1 MVKENKMKLVN
12 PSPTVKDIPKKAGQG
27 TSTTLSSIIISV
39 AVIAAICLIGV
50 AFAYG
55 LGHFSNTPASLDKS
69 GICASEKLGYEQQG
83 YYKSMEQFESA
94 LGSCSR

>member
-12 PSPTVKDIPKKAGQG
+12 PSLSVKDTPKKERGA
-27 TSTTLSSIIISV
+27 STTLSSILISV